1 MANFAPLKNRL
12 LAGLD
17 ENLEVFD
24 LRGRVLDYGAGSA
37 DVIRHVLAGRR
48 FEEGVAYDPSY
59 TASDLEAG
67 SRMEGMR
74 LACGLEEVGSGFDLA
89 LLFDV
94 IEHLPEPE
102 AALREVHS
110 RVVDNGWLVATVPY
124 NAREWGED
132 DEFYGHLRRLSREG
146 VINLFER
153 SGWDVIRVLDP
164 SFPTFWLM
172 RRAYLLA
179 SGLIGGLR
187 EGTEEKT
194 ESDIQR
200 SLASSRKK
208 AWDNLSNVPER
219 MAAQLLPWKMLRRF
233 DLYFESL
240 FLGFELFVVCQRRQA
255 RAQCETCGYGLY
267 SNGAFFD
274 RYSLQ
279 VCGYCSSE
287 RILPGK
293 HISPAHAR
301 DKILPAP
308 VESLRSWLRPLR
320 VRSLAKLPVPER
332 SVLEFGSGN
341 GRLLQAF
348 RDRGWRT
355 LGLVSSERVAARVPE
370 GAGPVEVGGLDSI
383 RESRF
388 GLLSLFHMIES
399 SDDLDRTFEEVDR
412 LLLPGGYLAL
422 EYPNGR
428 SLLRRV
434 FGWRW
439 FGYDPP
445 NHRLVN
451 NPVALADRLGLSN
464 YRMVAQSYFSPEYSF
479 LSFAQ
484 TIANVLLPF
493 HRDAL
498 FGMLLGR
505 RLGVL
510 EGVLAVLTGI
520 MAIILLPLFAIYQ
533 PIASALGGGCIVRQ
547 VFKKGDFGTAS
558 DPEGVVGPGSTRE
571 GGPLGV

>member
-59 TASDLEAG
+59 TAADVEAG
-67 SRMEGMR
+67 SRLEGLR
-74 LACGLEEVGSGFDLA
+74 LARGLEEVGSGFDLA

-102 AALREVHS
+102 AALREVHA
-110 RVVDNGWLVATVPY
+110 RVAVDGWLVATVPY

-132 DEFYGHLRRLSREG
+132 DEFYGHLRRLSRAG

-153 SGWDVIRVLDP
+153 SGWNVVRVLDP
-164 SFPTFWLM
+164 SFPTFWLL

-179 SGLIGGLR
+179 SRLTSGLR
-187 EGTEEKT
+187 GATEPKVA
-194 ESDIQR
+194 SDIER
-200 SLASSRKK
+200 SLASSKRN
-208 AWDNLSNVPER
+208 AWDDLSKVPER
-219 MAAQLLPWKMLRRF
+219 MASQLLPWNVLRRF

-240 FLGFELFVVCQRRQA
+240 FLGFELFVVCQKREGN
-255 RAQCETCGYGLY
+255 AQCETCGYGLY
-267 SNGAFFD
+267 SNGAFFH
-274 RYSLQ
+274 RYSSQ
-279 VCGYCSSE
+279 VCRYCGSE
-287 RILPGK
+287 RLLPRE
-293 HISPAHAR
+293 HLSPAHAR
-301 DKILPAP
+301 EKILPAP
-308 VESLRSWLRPLR
+308 IERLRSGLRPLR
-320 VRSLAKLPVPER
+320 VRSLAKLPVPDR
-332 SVLEFGSGN
+332 SILEFGSGN

-355 LGLVSSERVAARVPE
+355 LGLVSSERVAALVPE
-370 GAGPVEVGGLDSI
+370 EAGPVEVGTLQSVGGPG
-383 RESRF
+383 F

-399 SDDLDRTFEEVDR
+399 ADDLDRTFQEADR
-412 LLLPGGYLAL
+412 LLLPGGYLVL
-422 EYPNGR
+422 EYPNSR

-445 NHRLVN
+445 HHRLVN
-451 NPVALADRLGLSN
+451 NPVSLADRLGLAN
-464 YRMVAQSYFSPEYSF
+464 YRMVAQSHFSVEYSF

-493 HRDAL
+493 QRDAF

-505 RLGVL
+505 RQGSL
-510 EGVLAVLTGI
+510 EKFLAVLT
-520 MAIILLPLFAIYQ
+520 AVLAVFLLPLFAIYQ
-533 PIASALGGGCIVRQ
+533 PLASALGRGCIVRQ
-547 VFKKGDFGTAS
+547 VFKKGDLVARSERGEKVGEEES
-558 DPEGVVGPGSTRE
+558 DRPGSR
-571 GGPLGV
+571 V